1 MGTTGNRNTA
11 LVRPRPTRHDACA
24 RCGGLMVVAH
34 CVDLQGHAEVI
45 SEGLRCT
52 NCGDFIDA
60 MVLANRLKPL
70 PQSLDGPKKR
80 KFARQVSHKR
90 PATGK

>member
-1 MGTTGNRNTA
+1 MGTTGKRNTT
-11 LVRPRPTRHDACA
+11 LVRPRPTRRDARA
-24 RCGGLMVVAH
+24 RCGGLMVIAH
-34 CVDLQGHAEVI
+34 YVDLQGHAEII
-45 SEGLRCT
+45 SKGLRCT

-70 PQSLDGPKKR
+70 PQSLDGPQKR

-90 PATGK
+90 PATGE